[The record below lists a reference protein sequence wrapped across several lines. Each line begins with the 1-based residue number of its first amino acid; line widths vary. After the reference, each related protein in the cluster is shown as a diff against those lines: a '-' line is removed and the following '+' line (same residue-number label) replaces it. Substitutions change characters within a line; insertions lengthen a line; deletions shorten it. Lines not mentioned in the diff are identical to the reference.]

1 MVKSGAKWIDVA
13 HFSCAMPSVSTN
25 SVFYAG
31 EFRHQI
37 DDKNRVTIPSR
48 WRRNGAGED
57 LIMVPEPNGQFLLV
71 MPPDEF
77 EKIGAVAESLPG
89 LAKSDVRIFLR
100 RLHAQAQHGS
110 FDKQGRLLLPD
121 DFCRELELK
130 REVAL
135 VGGRGRFEIWN
146 LARRQRAH
154 ADEHPTYQA
163 IANMV
168 GL

>member
-1 MVKSGAKWIDVA
+1 MS
-13 HFSCAMPSVSTN
+13 SVSAN

-48 WRRNGAGED
+48 WRRNGAGEE
-57 LIMVPEPNGQFLLV
+57 LIIAPEPNGQFLLV
-71 MPPDEF
+71 MPPNEF
-77 EKIGAVAESLPG
+77 ERIGAAAENIGGISKRDL
-89 LAKSDVRIFLR
+89 RIFLR

-110 FDKQGRLLLPD
+110 FDKQGRLLLAD
-121 DFCRELELK
+121 EFCRELDLK
-130 REVAL
+130 GEVAL

-146 LARRQRAH
+146 LARRKRAH
-154 ADEHPTYQA
+154 AEEHPTYQA
-163 IANMV
+163 VANMV

>member
-1 MVKSGAKWIDVA
+1 MDSP
-13 HFSCAMPSVSTN
+13 PSSSN
-25 SVFYAG
+25 FYAG

-37 DDKNRVTIPSR
+37 DDKNRVTIPAR
-48 WRRNGAGED
+48 WRRHGAVDEF
-57 LIMVPEPNGQFLLV
+57 LMVPESSGQFLLV

-77 EKIGAVAESLPG
+77 ERIGAAAEKIEGFS
-89 LAKSDVRIFLR
+89 ARDVRAYLR
-100 RLHAQAQHGS
+100 QLHAQAQHGS
-110 FDKQGRLLLPD
+110 SDKQGRLLLPD
-121 DFCRELELK
+121 DLCKKLELK
-130 REVAL
+130 GEVAL

-163 IANMV
+163 VANML